1 MGQISLF
8 DHSDYLETLAKHK
21 DPLEKLDKVIDWSL
35 FRPILDH
42 RLKKDRKSNAGR
54 PPYDV
59 LLMLKL
65 IILQSLYGLS
75 DAQAEFQILDRYT
88 FKRFLNIKS
97 ESDIPDE
104 KTIWLFKE
112 RLGNEGVKRIFR
124 KFSNEMDKAGFSA
137 KKGSI
142 VDATFVD
149 APKQRNSHDEN
160 ELIKNGSIPEEWSDA
175 KRKQKDTD
183 ARWTKKNNETHF
195 GYKNNVCVDAKRKL
209 VRYYTVTP
217 ASVHDS
223 QAFPEFV
230 GAFKKNSN
238 KSVYGDSAYRS
249 QEHEVLLRK
258 KKLRSM
264 IHEKGN
270 RSGKLSEKQMKR
282 NSIKSSTRVRVE
294 HVFGRMKHLKSD
306 VLRCIGIARATMRI
320 GLANLVYNMDRIAS
334 MGGLRPKAA

>member
-35 FRPILDH
+35 FRPILDR

-54 PPYDV
+54 PPYDA

-88 FKRFLNIKS
+88 FKRFLGIKS

-124 KFSNEMDKAGFSA
+124 KFSSEMDKAGFSA

-160 ELIKNGSIPEEWSDA
+160 ELIKNGVVPEEWNDA
-175 KRKQKDTD
+175 KRRQKDTD

-209 VRYYTVTP
+209 VRFYTVTP

-223 QAFPEFV
+223 QAFPEM
-230 GAFKKNSN
+230 AETFKKNSS

-249 QEHEVLLRK
+249 KEHENLLADAELK
-258 KKLRSM
+258 SQ

-270 RSGKLSEKQMKR
+270 RSGKLSAKQVKR

-294 HVFGRMKHLKSD
+294 HVFGRMKQLKSD
-306 VLRCIGIARATMRI
+306 TIRCIGMARASMRI
-320 GLANLVYNMDRIAS
+320 GLANLVYNMDRITS

>member
-35 FRPILDH
+35 FRPILDR
-42 RLKKDRKSNAGR
+42 RLKRDRKSNAGR

-75 DAQAEFQILDRYT
+75 DAQTEFQILDRYT
-88 FKRFLNIKS
+88 FKRFLGIKA

-112 RLGNEGVKRIFR
+112 RLSNEGVKRIFR
-124 KFSNEMDKAGFSA
+124 KFSSEMDKAGFSA

-160 ELIKNGSIPEEWSDA
+160 EQIKNGCIPEDWSDA
-175 KRKQKDTD
+175 KLRQKDTD

-209 VRYYTVTP
+209 IRCYTVTP

-223 QAFPEFV
+223 QAFPEMA
-230 GAFKKNSN
+230 GTFKKNSN

-249 QEHEVLLRK
+249 NEHEKLLVDAELK
-258 KKLRSM
+258 SK

-270 RSGKLSEKQMKR
+270 RSGKLSDKQLKR

-294 HVFGRMKHLKSD
+294 HVFGRMKQFKSD
-306 VLRCIGIARATMRI
+306 TIRCIGIARASMRI

-334 MGGLRPKAA
+334 MGGQRPKAA